1 MNREALLEREN
12 EAWLKFANTFAA
24 VPPDRRE
31 AQGVVPGW
39 SIHDLVWHCVY
50 WADYA
55 GDMLERIRGGDPDPD
70 YLDDPEA
77 EILAAGR
84 GMSWD
89 EIVQRAEQ
97 SRERARTA
105 LLAFDDLPQQAVEWF
120 EDDTFDHY
128 EEHGAQIRA
137 FGA

>member
-1 MNREALLEREN
+1 MDRETLLEREN
-12 EAWLKFANTFAA
+12 EAWLKLADTFAA
-24 VPPDRRE
+24 VPADLRE
-31 AQGVVPGW
+31 AEGVVPGW
-39 SIHDLVWHCVY
+39 STHDLLWHCVY

-55 GDMLERIRGGDPDPD
+55 GEMLERIRDGEIDA
-70 YLDDPEA
+70 DDSDLPED

-89 EIVQRAEQ
+89 EVILRARR
-97 SRERARTA
+97 SRDRVRTA
-105 LLAFDDLPQQAVEWF
+105 LLAFDDLPERAVEWF